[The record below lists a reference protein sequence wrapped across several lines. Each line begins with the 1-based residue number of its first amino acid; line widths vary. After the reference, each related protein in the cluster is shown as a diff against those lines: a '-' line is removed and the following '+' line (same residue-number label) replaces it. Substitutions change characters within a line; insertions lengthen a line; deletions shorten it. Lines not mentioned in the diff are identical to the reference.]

1 MIWRSIWKR
10 LFSIFVTIRRM
21 EIAGFQRL
29 RTALYLRKAK
39 LPTIATTI
47 EFRTR
52 HLSELTELCERRV
65 PGLWILKSNVQEE
78 IYEFDLMMNY

>member
-39 LPTIATTI
+39 LPMIATAI
-47 EFRTR
+47 ELRTR
-52 HLSELTELCERRV
+52 HLSELTELCEGRRV
-65 PGLWILKSNVQEE
+65 LGSKRKSLNLILM
-78 IYEFDLMMNY
+78 INY